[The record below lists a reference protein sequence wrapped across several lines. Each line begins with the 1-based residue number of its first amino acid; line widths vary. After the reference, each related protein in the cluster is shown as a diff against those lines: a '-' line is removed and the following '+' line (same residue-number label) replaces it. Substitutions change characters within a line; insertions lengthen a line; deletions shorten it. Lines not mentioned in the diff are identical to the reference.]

1 MRIEVLTI
9 FPGLFSGA
17 LDYGLIHQ
25 AKKKGILDLSIR
37 DLRDFTHDRHRT
49 VDDMPYGG
57 GPGMVFKPEP
67 IFEALEQIR
76 QPGAT
81 VVLPD
86 PQGEVFQQEIAKE
99 LARSEMLVFVCGRY
113 EGVDERVHSMV
124 DRQLSVGD
132 FITMGGELPSLLM
145 IETIV
150 RFLPGV
156 VGREDSV
163 LLDSFQDSLLDY
175 PQYTR
180 PEDYRG
186 MKVPEVLLS
195 GNHEQVRIWR
205 RKMSLKRTLEKRPDL
220 LKKAHLSEEDK
231 KLLRQINEN
240 SAEDHGS

>member
-25 AKKKGILDLSIR
+25 AKKKGILDLGIR
-37 DLRDFTHDRHRT
+37 DLRDFTHDRHRS

-67 IFEALEQIR
+67 IFEALEKVK

-99 LARSEMLVFVCGRY
+99 LARAEMLVFVCGRY
-113 EGVDERVHSMV
+113 EGVDERVHRMV

-163 LLDSFQDSLLDY
+163 LQDSFQDSLLDY

-180 PEDYRG
+180 PEDFRG

-205 RKMSLKRTLEKRPDL
+205 RRMSLKRTLEKRPDL
-220 LKKAHLSEEDK
+220 LKKAHLSEEDR
-231 KLLRQINEN
+231 KLLREINEN